1 MATPHPRVWLITGC
15 ASGFGAML
23 AQRVLDRG
31 ESVAAADKSVAALD
45 HLRCDDPNR
54 LFACKLDVADPDGV
68 RLAVDAAWARFDEID
83 VLVNNAGLGLGGPF
97 EETDWRRIQRLV
109 QVNLLGAMAVSQAV
123 LPAMRRRGR
132 GRIINVSSESGLFG
146 QPMQVAYSASKWG
159 LEGFSEALAHE
170 VARLGVRVALVEPCG
185 VFKTPMPERA
195 LADAEARLD
204 PDSPYRP
211 LIAGLLEKARLSL
224 EQAQD
229 PALVVD
235 AVLRVADDPNPPL
248 RTAVG
253 PPDRLALVAARR
265 QMADESFIQLI
276 RQNL

>member
-1 MATPHPRVWLITGC
+1 MATSHPRVWLITGC

-31 ESVAAADKSVAALD
+31 DCVAAADRSLAALD
-45 HLRCDDPNR
+45 HLRCDDPYR
-54 LFACKLDVADPDGV
+54 LFPCKLDVADPDAV
-68 RLAVDAAWARFDEID
+68 RLAVDAVWARFDEID
-83 VLVNNAGLGLGGPF
+83 VLVNNAGIGLGGPF
-97 EETDWRRIQRLV
+97 EEADWGAVHRLV
-109 QVNLLGAMAVSQAV
+109 HVNLLGAMAVAQAA
-123 LPAMRRRGR
+123 LPALRRRGR
-132 GRIINVSSESGLFG
+132 GRIINVSCESGLFG

-185 VFKTPMPERA
+185 VFRTPMPERV
-195 LADAEARLD
+195 LADAEARLA
-204 PDSPYRP
+204 PHSPYRP
-211 LIAGLLEKARLSL
+211 VIAGLLEKARLSL
-224 EQAQD
+224 QQAQD

-235 AVLRVADDPNPPL
+235 AVLRVADAPNPPL

-253 PPDRLALVAARR
+253 PADRLALVAARR
-265 QMADESFIQLI
+265 QMADETFIQLI